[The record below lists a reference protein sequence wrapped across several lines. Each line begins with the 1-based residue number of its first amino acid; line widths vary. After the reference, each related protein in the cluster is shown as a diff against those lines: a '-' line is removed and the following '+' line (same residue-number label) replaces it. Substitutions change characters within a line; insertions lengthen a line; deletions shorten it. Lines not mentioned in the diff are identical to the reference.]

1 MENPIKKDRN
11 YRKCFVDG
19 CDSLAKS
26 GFHKI
31 PKNPEIRS
39 KWMKILKV
47 DSLNTNRRI
56 CRRHFK
62 DSDFSE
68 SNKMLSRTAVPS
80 RNLPKNKEFEEICVL
95 SDLLGNVKQEIVET
109 PILTSD
115 PLMTVSETLFRS

>member
-19 CDSLAKS
+19 CDSIAKS

-39 KWMKILKV
+39 KWMKILKM
-47 DSLNTNRRI
+47 DSFESSRRI

-80 RNLPKNKEFEEICVL
+80 RNLPNKETWAL
-95 SDLLGNVKQEIVET
+95 SDLLGNVKHVKVET
-109 PILTSD
+109 PMEISD
-115 PLMTVSETLFRS
+115 PLMTVSNAF